1 MVVYYSDQRDPKHG
15 QKLVHQVS
23 SDLVN
28 WGPVVN
34 DVRYGNYT
42 YRPGMPIISHLP
54 NGKYIMTYE
63 FYGAEEADFAV
74 YYRMNKNPLRFDH
87 SPGQA
92 LIAKDGTV
100 PVSSPYNA
108 WTPVGGP
115 DGTIVVS
122 CGTLPEV
129 FENRQLGAPDAWTK
143 QATPEGVSYTRNLR
157 VLPDPS
163 QILITGAGHLPPA
176 AHNKV
181 TTSSIKIRRKR
192 TS

>member
-1 MVVYYSDQRDPKHG
+1 MMYATATIPT
-15 QKLVHQVS
+15 
-23 SDLVN
+23 
-28 WGPVVN
+28 
-34 DVRYGNYT
+34 VRGCQ
-42 YRPGMPIISHLP
+42 IISHLP

-129 FENRQLGAPDAWTK
+129 FENRQLGCTGCLDETSDA
-143 QATPEGVSYTRNLR
+143 
-157 VLPDPS
+157 
-163 QILITGAGHLPPA
+163 
-176 AHNKV
+176 
-181 TTSSIKIRRKR
+181 
-192 TS
+192 